1 MVKLRTFRL
10 FLYFAFALMIVSSI
24 SAFRESVLLGTAL
37 IAVPAM
43 YMVMKMFMTVSKSK
57 IGLAFLF
64 LGLGMLEICLEVAN
78 TMPIA
83 WVLGLV
89 AFVTVLGFRFVSA
102 LVVNFRNAFE
112 RGPNGEVPLPKLPL
126 RTTSFSS
133 AYGFGSSKAGAT
145 TRGTSDY
152 SEDSDLNQQ
161 FEGPN
166 PFVSEDDP
174 HGDYMR

>member
-1 MVKLRTFRL
+1 MIRFRNFRL
-10 FLYFAFALMIVSSI
+10 FLYFVFALMIVSSV

-43 YMVMKMFMTVSKSK
+43 YMVIKMSMTVSKSK
-57 IGLAFLF
+57 VGLAFLF
-64 LGLGMLEICLEVAN
+64 LGLGMLEIYLGIAN
-78 TMPIA
+78 TLPIS

-89 AFVTVLGFRFVSA
+89 GFVAVLGFRFVSV
-102 LVVNFRNAFE
+102 LVVNFRNAFQ
-112 RGPNGEVPLPKLPL
+112 RGPNGEVPFPKLPP

-133 AYGFGSSKAGAT
+133 AYGFGTSKAGAT
-145 TRGTSDY
+145 TRGTSD
-152 SEDSDLNQQ
+152 SFEDSDLNRQ

-166 PFVSEDDP
+166 PFISEDDP